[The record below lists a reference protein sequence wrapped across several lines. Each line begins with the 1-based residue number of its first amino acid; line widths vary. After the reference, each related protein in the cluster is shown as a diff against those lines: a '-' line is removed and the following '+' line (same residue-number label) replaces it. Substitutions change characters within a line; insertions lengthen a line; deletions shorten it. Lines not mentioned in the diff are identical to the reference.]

1 MRASRDNHRQTGMK
15 RFLPLLVL
23 LTACSCSTSRRAA
36 QGPHGAPTTLN
47 AEFRRVQH
55 EAFSPRERD
64 IIIAAQRHL
73 AHSAKRPAG
82 ASDDAYYR
90 VRRVTEGYKVFVI
103 YVTGYEGSH
112 PRLTPCV
119 HNEVFLREDGTVTKV
134 LSGPECWPSP

>member
-1 MRASRDNHRQTGMK
+1 MK

-36 QGPHGAPTTLN
+36 QGPPGAPTTVN

-55 EAFSPRERD
+55 EAFSPRERY
-64 IIIAAQRHL
+64 IIVAAQRHL
-73 AHSAKRPAG
+73 AHSDKRPAG
-82 ASDDAYYR
+82 ASEDAYYR
-90 VRRVTEGYKVFVI
+90 LRHVTDGYEVFVI
-103 YVTGYEGSH
+103 YVTGYKRSQ

-134 LSGPECWPSP
+134 LSGPECWPSS